1 METSRLTGKRIKE
14 YLSEG
19 KRFDGR
25 KLDEFRNIEIETG
38 ISKNA
43 EGSARV
49 KIGRT
54 EVLVGVKMGVSEP
67 YPDSPDKGNLMV
79 TAELLPLSSP
89 RYELGPPKIES
100 IELARVTDRF
110 IRESKFIE
118 LDKLCIKKEEKVWS
132 IFIDIYSINADGNLL
147 DAAGIGAIA
156 ALKNAKIPKYDK
168 KTEKVIYGELSEKK
182 LPLKKDIPFSITF
195 HKIGDSLIIDP
206 TREEE
211 DVSETR
217 VTIGSSNGII
227 SSMQKGNSKEL
238 SEEEMYKI
246 LDSLEKIWK
255 KLFSK
260 IEKFLKW
267 RKNLLK
273 WLP

>member
-1 METSRLTGKRIKE
+1 METSRLTGKRINE

-49 KIGRT
+49 KIGGT

-118 LDKLCIKKEEKVWS
+118 LDKLCIKKEEKVWT

-168 KTEKVIYGELSEKK
+168 KTEKIIYGELSEKK
-182 LPLKKDIPFSITF
+182 LPLKKDTPLSITF
-195 HKIGDSLIIDP
+195 HKIGDSIIIDP

-217 VTIGSSNGII
+217 VTIGSSNGVI

-238 SEEEMYKI
+238 SEDEMYKI

-255 KLFSK
+255 KLFTG
-260 IEKFLKW
+260 IEKFLK
-267 RKNLLK
+267 
-273 WLP
+273 